1 MEPLLKDRAIHSQ
14 GKKKNGGQIDRH
26 WKTCRSR
33 PAMRLR
39 VGPPASILNP
49 SMTGPPS
56 TTHHLEP
63 FTLYAFIAVRV
74 STDKIPAPPP
84 CLPLLLYVAPLSR
97 GAQSQCSHI
106 LPHLRFAYIPSR
118 ILRK

>member
-84 CLPLLLYVAPLSR
+84 ASLFFFMWRLSR
-97 GAQSQCSHI
+97 AARNHNVLTSYPI
-106 LPHLRFAYIPSR
+106 LDLPIFHLEY
-118 ILRK
+118 